1 MALVSSSLSHLRNKH
16 KKRTRQGSG
25 RGTKFGTK
33 PEGKAGK
40 KQLQRYRKKPRGQ
53 GK

>member
-1 MALVSSSLSHLRNKH
+1 MLQNKSIQTKH

-25 RGTKFGTK
+25 RGTKRGTK
-33 PEGKAGK
+33 PQGNASK
-40 KQLQRYRKKPRGQ
+40 KQLQRYKKKPRGQ